1 MNVLVIGATG
11 FMGRETVQQLLTA
24 GLMVRAM
31 TRTPE
36 KAIDLQKLGAEVVQ
50 GDLIDSLSLARAC
63 QGMDAVVSAA
73 HSLLGSGKYSSAA
86 VDDAGQRALI
96 DAAKTAGV
104 KHFVFASMLG
114 ASPDSP
120 VDFMRYKAA
129 VEQYLQSSGMNYTI
143 LRPPAFMEWHAHI
156 FLGKDIL
163 EKGKANILGKGEVLT
178 NFIAASDVA
187 KFVVIALNDPR
198 AINRTLEIGGL
209 DNISKND
216 LAKMYMRL
224 SGREA
229 KIGHLPPPML
239 RLMSILLKPFQPGIS
254 RIMLLS
260 YYNDREDQAFDA
272 KKILAEFPVDMLR
285 LENFVKARVED
296 WKAAAGH

>member
-1 MNVLVIGATG
+1 MNVLVVGATG
-11 FMGRETVQQLLTA
+11 YLGREIVQQLLAA
-24 GLMVRAM
+24 GMKVRAM

-36 KAIDLQKLGAEVVQ
+36 KAADLQKLGAEVVQ
-50 GDLIDSLSLARAC
+50 GDLIDPPSLARAC
-63 QGMDAVVSAA
+63 QGMNAVVSAA

-96 DAAKTAGV
+96 DAAKAAGV
-104 KHFVFASMLG
+104 EHFVFTSMLG

-129 VEQYLQSSGMNYTI
+129 IEEYLQACGMKYTI

-163 EKGKANILGKGEVLT
+163 EKGKATILGKGEVLT
-178 NFIAASDVA
+178 NFMAAGDVA
-187 KFVVIALNDPR
+187 KYAVIALKNPR
-198 AINRTLEIGGL
+198 AFNRTLEIGGV

-229 KIGHLPPPML
+229 KIGHLPPPIL

-260 YYNDREDQAFDA
+260 YYNDRENQAFEA
-272 KKILAEFPVDMLR
+272 SKIQAEFPVDL
-285 LENFVKARVED
+285 LSIEEFVKARVEE
-296 WKAAAGH
+296 WKAAAG